1 MSDRLKPLFSSLPK
15 GLERLAQQAAAV
27 TSLTTLVQERL
38 PETLRPHVLAAVRR
52 GDDLVVMVDSAA
64 WSARVRY
71 AGPRLKEQLEA
82 AGERVGGNVRVSVRG
97 RAKATEK
104 GDRG

>member
-1 MSDRLKPLFSSLPK
+1 MTDPLKPLFSSLTK

-38 PETLRPHVLAAVRR
+38 PEALRPHVVAAVRR
-52 GDDLVVMVDSAA
+52 GEDLVVVVDSAA

-71 AGPRLKEQLEA
+71 AGPRLREQLEA
-82 AGERVGGNVRVSVRG
+82 AGERVGGKVRVSVRG